1 MATSAVNGTSGVTP
15 VKAPK
20 TKKTQQQPKTDPY
33 PNDSVEISS
42 KPDKKEA
49 AKNIGNSLLA
59 LASIIIPVIG
69 DKCPKLKFLLPI
81 LGVAS
86 QLDGPISS
94 IIENLG
100 VFVSQKDNAEA
111 KTEEQTQAAA

>member
-15 VKAPK
+15 VEAPK

-33 PNDSVEISS
+33 PNDSVEISG
-42 KPDKKEA
+42 KPTKTEA

-59 LASIIIPVIG
+59 AASIVLPLLG
-69 DKCPKLKFLLPI
+69 EKYAKYLPI
-81 LGVAS
+81 IGVLT
-86 QLDGPISS
+86 QLDGPIKD
-94 IIENLG
+94 IVNNLG
-100 VFVSQKDNAEA
+100 AFVPQKDNAEA